1 MYTVPQ
7 DSAVPS
13 GSGEFDNDIVT
24 EAPLPPAHLSCVPD
38 LSMVM
43 EQSQLL
49 DSFQLPFTEEEET
62 GNQTKKGIDGKPLE
76 FRITH
81 SILYKTE
88 PHMSSHFFSKKF

>member
-1 MYTVPQ
+1 MYTEPQ
-7 DSAVPS
+7 DSAMPS
-13 GSGEFDNDIVT
+13 GSGEFDSDIVT

-49 DSFQLPFTEEEET
+49 DSFQLPFTEEEES
-62 GNQTKKGIDGKPLE
+62 GNQTKKGINGKPLKL
-76 FRITH
+76 RITH

-88 PHMSSHFFSKKF
+88 PPMCSHFFCKKF